1 MAKKLATVMIRTS
14 RLATCE
20 SSWASTPSI
29 SCGSR
34 RSQRPRVTATAACFG
49 LRPVAKAF
57 GTSVSTIATFGFGRS
72 AIAQRRS
79 TMSWSSGAWSRS
91 NTLAP
96 DAGKSLFTAQGCNG
110 CHTFRPAG
118 SKATI
123 GPDLDNL
130 ASYAQKAQ
138 RGSLAQFVAESIMR
152 PQAYLEPGYG
162 PLMPSTYAS
171 LPKQQIA
178 DLVAFLTKK

>member
-1 MAKKLATVMIRTS
+1 MRRAAVALGAGVCLLAG
-14 RLATCE
+14 
-20 SSWASTPSI
+20 
-29 SCGSR
+29 CGSG
-34 RSQRPRVTATAACFG
+34 QVVLPTANRVVGKIPKPAA
-49 LRPVAKAF
+49 PAKIVLPKGNA
-57 GTSVSTIATFGFGRS
+57 A
-72 AIAQRRS
+72 
-79 TMSWSSGAWSRS
+79 
-91 NTLAP
+91 
-96 DAGKSLFTAQGCNG
+96 AGKSLFTAQGCNG